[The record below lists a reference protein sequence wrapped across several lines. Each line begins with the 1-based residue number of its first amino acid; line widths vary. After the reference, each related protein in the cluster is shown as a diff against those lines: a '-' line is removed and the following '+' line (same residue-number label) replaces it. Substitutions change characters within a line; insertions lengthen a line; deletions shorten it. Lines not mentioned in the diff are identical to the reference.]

1 MKRSIIKEYTTIQI
15 NGRYAQ
21 TCKTYGMRAPYM
33 LQKGG
38 GMENGMSSKKNV
50 CVIFG
55 GESPEHD
62 ISQKSVTS
70 ILNNLD
76 KDKYNI
82 YTIGITKSGRW
93 LLYSGSYSLIENGD
107 WEKQDDCLKTAFIS
121 PDTSHHGIVVCGEK
135 SEVIDID
142 VIFPVLHGEYGED
155 GTIQGLFELSHIPYV
170 GMGVLSSAIGM
181 DKTFSKVVFEAAGIP
196 QAKWTVVT
204 SDEDFAKRADDI
216 EKDLGYPCF
225 VKPAR
230 LGSSVGIGKAHNRE
244 ELEEALKFAA
254 CFDRRILVEEFI
266 DGHEVECAV
275 LGNSGVKA
283 ATVGEIKPTVEYYDF
298 DAKYVDD
305 STELVIPAE
314 LPEETIEKIRE
325 YSVRAFK
332 ALDGQGLS
340 RVDFFVK
347 YSDGGVILNEINTL
361 PGFTNISMY
370 PKLWNAVGIGYTELL
385 DKLIELALERVK

>member
-1 MKRSIIKEYTTIQI
+1 M
-15 NGRYAQ
+15 
-21 TCKTYGMRAPYM
+21 
-33 LQKGG
+33 
-38 GMENGMSSKKNV
+38 KKNL

-76 KDKYNI
+76 REKYNI
-82 YTIGITKSGRW
+82 YTIGITRDGRW
-93 LLYSGSYSLIENGD
+93 YLYTGD
-107 WEKQDDCLKTAFIS
+107 WSKIEPGEWENDTENLKTAFIS
-121 PDTSHHGIVVCGEK
+121 PDSAQHGIVVFNGTAN
-135 SEVIDID
+135 EVIHID

-170 GMGVLSSAIGM
+170 GMGVLSSANGM
-181 DKTFSKVVFEAAGIP
+181 DKTFSKLVFQAAGIP
-196 QAKWTVVT
+196 QADWVVVT
-204 SDEDFAKRADDI
+204 AADNLDKSVDEI
-216 EKDLGYPCF
+216 EEKLGYPCF

-244 ELEEALKFAA
+244 ELITALENAKKY
-254 CFDRRILVEEFI
+254 DRRILVEEHI

-275 LGNSGVKA
+275 LGNADPKA

-298 DAKYVDD
+298 DAKYND
-305 STELVIPAE
+305 SSTVLVIPAE
-314 LPEETIEKIRE
+314 LPTETLEKIRE
-325 YSVRAFK
+325 YSIKAFK

-347 YSDGGVILNEINTL
+347 HSDGSVILNEINTL

-370 PKLWNAVGIGYTELL
+370 PKLWDAVGLGYSELL
-385 DKLIELALERVK
+385 DRLIELAQERVK